1 MWHCWS
7 AKPGALR
14 NGAPF
19 AQMPQSLVRLQRL
32 LLRREGGDRLMSQV
46 LATVPKAGLETVL
59 VAVDLVLESGMLSVE
74 HIHNVIGRLNQAP
87 VPMSVET
94 TLQLKQVPIADTGRY
109 DTLRGA
115 EVDHA

>member
-1 MWHCWS
+1 
-7 AKPGALR
+7 
-14 NGAPF
+14 
-19 AQMPQSLVRLQRL
+19 MPESLVRLQRL

-59 VAVDLVLESGMLSVE
+59 VAVDLVLESGLLSVE

-87 VPMSVET
+87 VPVSVET
-94 TLQLKQVPIADTGRY
+94 SLELKQAPIADTGRY

>member
-1 MWHCWS
+1 
-7 AKPGALR
+7 
-14 NGAPF
+14 
-19 AQMPQSLVRLQRL
+19 
-32 LLRREGGDRLMSQV
+32 MSQV

-59 VAVDLVLESGMLSVE
+59 VAVDLVLESGVLSVE

-94 TLQLKQVPIADTGRY
+94 TLELKQAPIADTGRY
-109 DTLRGA
+109 DTLRGT